1 MNIGIAVVLAG
12 IGLGLMI
19 GMSGLGSAIGL
30 VIGGQSA
37 IGAIKKRP
45 EIFGSTLILS
55 GLPAT
60 QGLYGFVSFFMY
72 QTAIK
77 GIGTDL
83 TIFQGSIV
91 LGAGIAIG
99 LAALVS
105 AIQQGKVCA
114 AGISA
119 MGSGHNV
126 FSNTFVLAVFP
137 EFYAILAL
145 VAAIMMLGLLK
156 LGIPVP
162 TPS

>member
-1 MNIGIAVVLAG
+1 MTGGIAVVFAG

-30 VIGGQSA
+30 VIGGQST

-45 EIFGSTLILS
+45 ETFGSNLILS

-60 QGLYGFVSFFMY
+60 QGLYGFVSFFLY
-72 QTAIK
+72 QGRIK
-77 GIGTDL
+77 ELGAGMTL
-83 TIFQGSIV
+83 YQGSII
-91 LGAGIAIG
+91 LGAGIALG
-99 LAALVS
+99 LAAMIS

-119 MGSGHNV
+119 VGSGHNV
-126 FSNTFVLAVFP
+126 FGNTFILAVFP

-145 VAAIMMLGLLK
+145 VASIFMLG
-156 LGIPVP
+156 II
-162 TPS
+162 